1 MDQVGSNNLKKNY
14 SAWAIFS
21 LINNTKLGEKPV
33 LGWRII
39 GGKKVTVDVYIRV
52 IRKFRN
58 ELVIKA
64 LSPDGSKKLSNLIA
78 GSDKLNLYLPDDLVL
93 FQSRV
98 LKSDT
103 NGDVVISIP
112 NMIAHVD
119 RRKHLRLFITNDV
132 NVSIEFQKENH
143 GQRITTQQFDKKCFD
158 VSAGGLS
165 FIISRIEGRFF
176 EIGDRI
182 YAISLILDRRKTLV
196 NAEVVNIL
204 DVEPDDRNGLIYKG
218 QKVCLRYV
226 EPSANQQS
234 VINEFV
240 FKYVQIH
247 EAM

>member
-112 NMIAHVD
+112 NMIAQVD
-119 RRKHLRLFITNDV
+119 RRKHLRLFITNEV

-165 FIISRIEGRFF
+165 FII
-176 EIGDRI
+176 
-182 YAISLILDRRKTLV
+182 
-196 NAEVVNIL
+196 
-204 DVEPDDRNGLIYKG
+204 
-218 QKVCLRYV
+218 
-226 EPSANQQS
+226 
-234 VINEFV
+234 
-240 FKYVQIH
+240 FKN
-247 EAM
+247 